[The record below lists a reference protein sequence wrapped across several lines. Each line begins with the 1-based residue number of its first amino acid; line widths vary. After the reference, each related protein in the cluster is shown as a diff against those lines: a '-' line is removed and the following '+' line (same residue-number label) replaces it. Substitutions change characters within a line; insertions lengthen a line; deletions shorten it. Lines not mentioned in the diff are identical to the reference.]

1 MTDSKPQQRRED
13 RELDVGMIQRLLPH
27 RYPMLLVDRVLDWEA
42 GKFIRGIKNV
52 TVDEPF
58 FQGHFPTYPVMPGVL
73 VIEAMA
79 QVAGLLTMLSDVAR
93 RDGSQMVLFAG
104 IDEAR
109 FKRQVLPGDTLLL
122 EADLERAV
130 RGIGRFKARASV
142 DGQLVCEARLMAA
155 IRDVPPTPAIPL
167 A

>member
-1 MTDSKPQQRRED
+1 
-13 RELDVGMIQRLLPH
+13 
-27 RYPMLLVDRVLDWEA
+27 
-42 GKFIRGIKNV
+42 
-52 TVDEPF
+52 
-58 FQGHFPTYPVMPGVL
+58 
-73 VIEAMA
+73 MA

-142 DGQLVCEARLMAA
+142 DGQLVCEARLLAA
-155 IRDVPPTPAIPL
+155 IRDVPPVPEIPS

>member
-1 MTDSKPQQRRED
+1 MS
-13 RELDVGMIQRLLPH
+13 ELDVGMIRRLLPH
-27 RYPMLLVDRVLDWEA
+27 RYPMLLVDRVLEFEA
-42 GKFIRGIKNV
+42 GKFIRGVKNV
-52 TVDEPF
+52 TVNEPF
-58 FQGHFPTYPVMPGVL
+58 FQGHFPAYPVMPGVL